1 MSAAVE
7 EPVEYKPIPP
17 PEITK
22 SIKRIMKN
30 KSPQEKNEIFNQT
43 NNLLIDGINELIKMY
58 YERESSKIEL
68 HAELIFLDKELKH
81 KLSLLKELFKM
92 RLEYFQFDKKEKF
105 TKEQQDDFILY
116 LTKLS
121 GMEKHKISIIYNLVR
136 DGALYEF
143 DRYPRTPGNWV
154 YPLYGGSKKIT
165 YKNKKS
171 KQIKKPKKNKNLK
184 KTQKNKKTLNIKKT
198 KIDFIDLISLFKRNF
213 D

>member
-1 MSAAVE
+1 MSATVE
-7 EPVEYKPIPP
+7 EEVEYKPIPP

-30 KSPQEKNEIFNQT
+30 KSPQEKNVIFNET
-43 NNLLIDGINELIKMY
+43 NNLLINGINELLAMY
-58 YERESSKIEL
+58 DQRESGRLEVY
-68 HAELIFLDKELKH
+68 AELIFQDKELKH

-121 GMEKHKISIIYNLVR
+121 GMEKRKISVIYKLIK
-136 DGALYEF
+136 DAAFYEF
-143 DRYPRTPGNWV
+143 DRYPRIPSNWV
-154 YPLYGGSKKIT
+154 YPLYGGS
-165 YKNKKS
+165 NKKTS
-171 KQIKKPKKNKNLK
+171 KRKKTNKVKKPKKNKNLK
-184 KTQKNKKTLNIKKT
+184 KTKKNIKKLKVKKT
-198 KIDFIDLISLFKRNF
+198 QIDFIDLISLFKKNL